1 MNWEKQRR
9 RPKVPQLSAPCKLYC
24 AGVGGSW
31 GRGIYQRNDGCSIRR
46 REPPVGAWKRR
57 WQRGSHAA
65 VHEEEGEEKTLPF
78 GNGTLTVSAHFLFPL
93 HTRKSMIW
101 IRHEV
106 VNSVYCRGYFSN
118 RARLVQGKN
127 FSIFFVLMAEYIFHH
142 FFYFFI
148 FWKINSSIHWLKNLK
163 WCTKK
168 LKIKTFAPKT
178 RKF

>member
-24 AGVGGSW
+24 AGVGGKLRKRDLPKKRWLFDSEA
-31 GRGIYQRNDGCSIRR
+31 GTA
-46 REPPVGAWKRR
+46 VGAWKRR

-78 GNGTLTVSAHFLFPL
+78 GNGTLTVSAHFLFLL

-163 WCTKK
+163 
-168 LKIKTFAPKT
+168 
-178 RKF
+178 